1 MKEREIMKF
10 IQIMEFNGSPED
22 ADQALKQYIEKA
34 DGRSYAR
41 KATICVDR
49 DNPETLI
56 QLIEFDSWEEAQKN
70 NELEMTNDDHEETQD
85 SFGEITFRNLDV
97 FAEYNV

>member
-1 MKEREIMKF
+1 
-10 IQIMEFNGSPED
+10 MEFNGSPED

-70 NELEMTNDDHEETQD
+70 NELEITNDDHEETQD

-97 FAEYNV
+97 LAEYNV

>member
-1 MKEREIMKF
+1 
-10 IQIMEFNGSPED
+10 MEFNGSPED

-41 KATICVDR
+41 KAIICVDR

>member
-1 MKEREIMKF
+1 
-10 IQIMEFNGSPED
+10 MEFNGSPED

-70 NELEMTNDDHEETQD
+70 NELEITNDDHEETQD
-85 SFGEITFRNLDV
+85 SFGDITFRNLDV
-97 FAEYNV
+97 FAEYNVKRHNLSIHSND